1 MNQLLLG
8 NVEPNIAIG
17 LNIVK
22 GIIRKIRRKI
32 SPSASFTLAV
42 GSGQRAVFSA
52 RCSLSLDPASID
64 VDPGTVFGEPRTV
77 VLNRFCILVPPFSAK
92 FHTRMLVMEHPDAR
106 VPHFF
111 ARH

>member
-1 MNQLLLG
+1 MDQLFLG

-52 RCSLSLDPASID
+52 RCSLSLDLARTCVDPGTVSLDLARTC

-77 VLNRFCILVPPFSAK
+77 VLNRFCVIFAPFVAK
-92 FHTRMLVMEHPDAR
+92 EITFLL
-106 VPHFF
+106 
-111 ARH
+111 